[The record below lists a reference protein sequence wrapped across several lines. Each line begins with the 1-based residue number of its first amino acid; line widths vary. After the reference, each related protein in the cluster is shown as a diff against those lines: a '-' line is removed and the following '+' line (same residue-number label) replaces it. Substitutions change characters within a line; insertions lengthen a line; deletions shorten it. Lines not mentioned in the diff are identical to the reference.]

1 MCNIARAM
9 SDWNDLKYILETV
22 RQGGVS
28 GAARVLGVNHATVSR
43 RIAAAESAMGAR
55 LFDRLPSGYA
65 PTDAGREAARAAERM
80 ELVNADLGRL
90 IAARDRSLSG
100 ELRVTAPQ
108 LLVERV
114 IAPILA
120 DFCAAHP
127 QIDVIIVA
135 TNDVVSLTRREADVA
150 FRIDAAPPD
159 TLVGTRATEQRAGV
173 YASCSYLERHKASPG
188 QPMNWVRF
196 AQWPGPPEAVKTAL
210 PNRRTVL
217 TVDDMIAAIGVVRAG
232 MGATRM
238 ACFLGD
244 TDPLLARVPGAPLFD
259 YAPIWVL
266 THPDLRDTPRVATFM
281 SFAAARI
288 RKMRPLF
295 EGQGA

>member
-1 MCNIARAM
+1 MT
-9 SDWNDLKYILETV
+9 DWNDLKYVLETV

-43 RIAAAESAMGAR
+43 RIAAAEADMGAR
-55 LFDRLPSGYA
+55 LFERLPGGYA
-65 PTDAGREAARAAERM
+65 PTDAGQEAARAAERM
-80 ELVNADLGRL
+80 ELANADLGRL

-100 ELRVTAPQ
+100 ELKVTAPQ
-108 LLVERV
+108 LMVERV
-114 IAPILA
+114 LAPTLV
-120 DFCAAHP
+120 DFRKAHP
-127 QIDVIIVA
+127 QIDVTVIA
-135 TNDVVSLTRREADVA
+135 TNEVLSLTRREADVA
-150 FRIDAAPPD
+150 FRISDAPPD
-159 TLVGTRATEQRAGV
+159 TLVGTRVAEQKAGV
-173 YASCSYLERHKASPG
+173 YASRALLKARSQDPA
-188 QPMNWVRF
+188 QPLDWVRF
-196 AQWPGPPEAVKTAL
+196 AHWPGPPEEVKRAL
-210 PNRRTVL
+210 PNRRIAL

-232 MGATRM
+232 IGATRM

-288 RKMRPLF
+288 RRMRPLF
-295 EGQGA
+295 EGKGA